1 MMAIKP
7 EFPWRRTRKWWRKF
21 VWERRQNSISRLSS
35 ILYIN
40 KMKIMWKW
48 SNKWNLVSDRV
59 NVDRNQMLPTVE
71 FKRYF
76 AMEDTRKTSK
86 KSVSDEDIHEQRAA
100 QGSNK
105 RTRRTKSNDIMTS
118 KAEQWRETRNF
129 ISGFFHQQNSVAL
142 CQWLSSVRLG
152 SGEIRVCINSLNY
165 NVSEPTN
172 TVFGFAM
179 ANIMIIEFNRMHFL
193 QITSMFKVNPKDFKQ
208 IIAIWLGLN
217 QNGENTLK

>member
-1 MMAIKP
+1 MRPNDSSAWNEWFGYFKSEIKFYQWKMMAIKP

-86 KSVSDEDIHEQRAA
+86 KVSAMKTFTNKEQH
-100 QGSNK
+100 K
-105 RTRRTKSNDIMTS
+105 VRTNERDG
-118 KAEQWRETRNF
+118 Q
-129 ISGFFHQQNSVAL
+129 
-142 CQWLSSVRLG
+142 
-152 SGEIRVCINSLNY
+152 
-165 NVSEPTN
+165 
-172 TVFGFAM
+172 
-179 ANIMIIEFNRMHFL
+179 NRMTL
-193 QITSMFKVNPKDFKQ
+193 
-208 IIAIWLGLN
+208 WLAKLN
-217 QNGENTLK
+217 NGEKPEISFLVSFINKTPSLSVNDWVRFVWGQVKFVCVSIH